1 MKTTPDFHKFPLYF
15 TFVYIVLHDFIEKKI
30 LSYIQSFLVFPQ
42 TSLEQVC
49 IQPIKSLSVPGIQSD
64 VTDLVKPRR
73 HGGDQETACR
83 RAARTGMVCLD
94 HGKTRGKPWENGD
107 FIRWFHWT
115 SSWFMMAKLVSIS
128 SLSMISGLLWFIFHD
143 MIYL

>member
-64 VTDLVKPRR
+64 VTDLVNRDGTAEIKKRHAEELRGQGWCAWTMGKP
-73 HGGDQETACR
+73 EEN
-83 RAARTGMVCLD
+83 
-94 HGKTRGKPWENGD
+94 HGKMVISSGD
-107 FIRWFHWT
+107 FI
-115 SSWFMMAKLVSIS
+115 
-128 SLSMISGLLWFIFHD
+128 GLLAD
-143 MIYL
+143 L